1 MDMEDWNWRY
11 LEEIKNREKKEIEDK
26 LYEELEE
33 LEQKENVIVK
43 EEVEAPPKKEKK

>member
-33 LEQKENVIVK
+33 LE
-43 EEVEAPPKKEKK
+43 